1 MARLI
6 HACVGGGRWMP
17 LRFYCQTSELDMVG
31 QNTHQRGTSLCL
43 RRRSIIYP
51 GGSVFL
57 VQGFMPMAATMV
69 VPALVLVCVCMS
81 MVVTVA
87 VAITMIVI
95 MI

>member
-1 MARLI
+1 
-6 HACVGGGRWMP
+6 
-17 LRFYCQTSELDMVG
+17 MVG

-69 VPALVLVCVCMS
+69 VLVVVLVCVS

>member
-1 MARLI
+1 
-6 HACVGGGRWMP
+6 
-17 LRFYCQTSELDMVG
+17 MVG

-69 VPALVLVCVCMS
+69 VLVRMCVS